1 MAESLKAQLREDLTA
16 AMKNRDALRAST
28 LRMALTAIANEEVAG
43 KEARELSDADVM
55 SVLGKEAKNRRE
67 SVTAY
72 RDAGRDDLADREQA
86 EGVILAEYLPA
97 PITTDELHAI
107 VDDAV
112 SAAAADGKS
121 GMAAMGIV
129 MKAVQAKVAGR
140 APGDEVAAAVKA
152 RLET

>member
-55 SVLGKEAKNRRE
+55 SVLGKEAKKRRE

-86 EGVILAEYLPA
+86 EGEILAEYLPA

-129 MKAVQAKVAGR
+129 MKAVQATVAGR

-152 RLET
+152 RLGA